1 MRTFTRTLLA
11 VAWKDLAAEWRSREI
26 LSATLVFSILV
37 IFIYNFALDL
47 EVTLQSD
54 LAAGILW
61 VTFVFAGTLGLNR
74 SMSMEK
80 DRGGLDGLLLAP
92 VDRSAI
98 FFGKMTANLVIM
110 LVVAIV
116 VVPVFS
122 LLYTINLILPGVILV
137 ILLGSVGYTAVGT
150 LLAAMAVQARTRDML
165 LPILLFPVA
174 LPLLV
179 AAVKATAAFLS
190 PSVTNSAVP
199 WLNLLIAYDVIFLVI
214 AWLVFDFVVE
224 E

>member
-1 MRTFTRTLLA
+1 MNSFTRTLLA

-74 SMSMEK
+74 SMAMEK

-110 LVVAIV
+110 WVVAAF
-116 VVPVFS
+116 VVPIFS
-122 LLYTINLILPGVILV
+122 LLYTINLIQPGVILV
-137 ILLGSVGYTAVGT
+137 ILLGTAGYTAVGT
-150 LLAAMAVQARTRDML
+150 LLAAMSVQGRTRDML

-179 AAVKATAAFLS
+179 SAVKATAAFLA
-190 PSVTNSAVP
+190 PSVTNSVAP
-199 WLNLLIAYDVIFLVI
+199 WLDLLVVYDVIFLVV
-214 AWLVFDFVVE
+214 AWLVFDFIVE

>member
-1 MRTFTRTLLA
+1 MNSFTRTLLA

-47 EVTLQSD
+47 EVNLQSD

-74 SMSMEK
+74 SMAMEK

-98 FFGKMTANLVIM
+98 FFGKMTANLIIM
-110 LVVAIV
+110 WVVTAF
-116 VVPVFS
+116 VVPIFS
-122 LLYTINLILPGVILV
+122 LLYTIDLIQPGVLLV
-137 ILLGSVGYTAVGT
+137 ILLGSLGYTAVGT
-150 LLAAMAVQARTRDML
+150 LLAAMSIQARTRDML

-179 AAVKATAAFLS
+179 AAVKATAAFLA
-190 PSVTNSAVP
+190 PSVTNSAAP
-199 WLNLLIAYDVIFLVI
+199 WLDLLVADDVIFLVV

>member
-1 MRTFTRTLLA
+1 MSTFTRTLLA

-26 LSATLVFSILV
+26 LSAMLVFSILV

-61 VTFVFAGTLGLNR
+61 VTLVFAGTLGLNR
-74 SMSMEK
+74 SMSIEK

-98 FFGKMTANLVIM
+98 FFGKMSANLVIM
-110 LVVAIV
+110 LAVAIV

-122 LLYTINLILPGVILV
+122 LLYTISLIKPGVLLIIV
-137 ILLGSVGYTAVGT
+137 LGSVGYTAVGT

-174 LPLLV
+174 IPLLV
-179 AAVKATAAFLS
+179 AAVKATAAFLV
-190 PSVTNSAVP
+190 PSVTDSATP
-199 WLNLLIAYDVIFLVI
+199 WLNLLIVYDVVFLVV